1 MLIKFEKS
9 CPGPLLSSTPVVHSH
24 HIKVGKPNKNTFI
37 VIKILY
43 FQLPCVCISCRAESQ
58 VEENCRYH
66 TTYRN
71 RLKLSGRMTVQ
82 LCQGR
87 FEQQSE
93 KQKAFGYSANHRISF
108 SSNYN
113 KFSVRHLGSNQ
124 SIFFFSNLRFDMCKH
139 VQLKVRLFLFS
150 IYSIV
155 FYCSADKMNIHLRQ
169 VSNRFYYYF
178 SSLALSCKYQCS
190 DMLRC
195 QSSCMNLERY
205 HCILTQLSEIQL

>member
-124 SIFFFSNLRFDMCKH
+124 SIFFFFPICGLKCVSMYSLKLGYSYSAFTLLYSTV
-139 VQLKVRLFLFS
+139 VQTR
-150 IYSIV
+150 
-155 FYCSADKMNIHLRQ
+155 
-169 VSNRFYYYF
+169 
-178 SSLALSCKYQCS
+178 
-190 DMLRC
+190 
-195 QSSCMNLERY
+195 
-205 HCILTQLSEIQL
+205 